1 MAATNITFGTKI
13 LGEANALPENKKL
26 TFTNANEIKDV
37 VNNNATELNTTQGA
51 VATNTSGIATNTSDI
66 SANTSGVSNNS
77 IQISTNTSN
86 IATNTSGIATNTS
99 NVSTNIT
106 NIQANVASLALKAD
120 LVSGRVPSD
129 QLPEFLNT
137 TTLLHSTSTGLSSGG
152 LLSINTDNT
161 KFDIS
166 GGLAYRVN
174 GHSDVENPTSTKIDF
189 NAITGITPQFLST
202 HNASYVALDSNGAV
216 FQTAVPLSP
225 TEKRNYVRLG
235 VIVHPNRTFIFVVNN
250 QPTINVELGGQV
262 QDILDLLGFRS
273 KSGNRILPNTAT
285 GMKIK
290 KDAGV
295 AFKAGANFDTLN
307 TQPHS
312 FTLAAQSPITF
323 RYRLQNG
330 VEGSDR
336 TDLNPTI
343 YDLNGVETAIPPT
356 ATLASVQQVYIFQE
370 GDVRIQPGQ
379 RYYNNLTEAVTGL
392 NSAEFITEE
401 NIANNGLYLGSIVM
415 IYGTTDLANILQAV
429 FVPSQGTT
437 ANGSVAYPPLG
448 YTPEDV
454 ANKQDSLVVDGT
466 GAKYATVDAVNTGLD
481 YKISKNL
488 GATYTTNALS
498 SVTQAEYDALT
509 PVATTVYFIV

>member
-1 MAATNITFGTKI
+1 MATTNITFDDKI
-13 LGEANALPENKKL
+13 LGQANALPENKKL
-26 TFTNANEIKDV
+26 TFTNANEIKSV
-37 VNNNATELNTTQGA
+37 VNNNATELTSTQGT
-51 VATNTSGIATNTSDI
+51 VATNTSGIATNVSDI
-66 SANTSGVSNNS
+66 ATNTSGVS
-77 IQISTNTSN
+77 TNATN
-86 IATNTSGIATNTS
+86 IATNTSGVSTNAGNIATNTS
-99 NVSTNIT
+99 
-106 NIQANVASLALKAD
+106 ALTSKAD
-120 LVSGRVPSD
+120 LVSGRVPSA

-189 NAITGITPQFLST
+189 NAITGITPQFLAT
-202 HNASYVALDSNGAV
+202 HNASYIALDSNGAV
-216 FQTAVPLSP
+216 FQTAIPLSP

-273 KSGNRILPNTAT
+273 KSGNRILPNAAT
-285 GMKIK
+285 GMKLK

-401 NIANNGLYLGSIVM
+401 NIQNNGLYLGSIVM

-466 GAKYATVDAVNTGLD
+466 GAKYATVDAVNSGLD

-509 PVATTVYFIV
+509 PVASTVYFIV

>member
-1 MAATNITFGTKI
+1 MATTNITFDDKI
-13 LGEANALPENKKL
+13 LGQANALPENKKL
-26 TFTNANEIKDV
+26 TFTNANEIKSV
-37 VNNNATELNTTQGA
+37 VNNNATELTSTQGT
-51 VATNTSGIATNTSDI
+51 VATNTSGIATNVSDI
-66 SANTSGVSNNS
+66 ATNTSGVS
-77 IQISTNTSN
+77 TNATN
-86 IATNTSGIATNTS
+86 IATNTSGVSTNAGNISTNTS
-99 NVSTNIT
+99 
-106 NIQANVASLALKAD
+106 SLTTKAD
-120 LVSGRVPSD
+120 LVSGRVPSA

-189 NAITGITPQFLST
+189 NAITAITPQFLAT
-202 HNASYVALDSNGAV
+202 HNASYIALDSNGAV
-216 FQTAVPLSP
+216 FQTAIPLSP

-235 VIVHPNRTFIFVVNN
+235 VI
-250 QPTINVELGGQV
+250 V

-273 KSGNRILPNTAT
+273 KSGNRILPNAAT

>member
-1 MAATNITFGTKI
+1 MLKITTPDKSTGDQASAAEQVHLKN
-13 LGEANALPENKKL
+13 
-26 TFTNANEIKDV
+26 V
-37 VNNNATELNTTQGA
+37 VNHNADELGD
-51 VATNTSGIATNTSDI
+51 NTSALALKANTSDLALK
-66 SANTSGVSNNS
+66 ANTSDLALKA
-77 IQISTNTSN
+77 NTSDL
-86 IATNTSGIATNTS
+86 ALKANTSD
-99 NVSTNIT
+99 
-106 NIQANVASLALKAD
+106 LALKAD
-120 LVSGRVPSD
+120 LIAGRVPSA

-166 GGLAYRVN
+166 AGLAYRVN
-174 GHSDVENPTSTKIDF
+174 GHSDVENPTSTKIEF
-189 NAITGITPQFLST
+189 NEIPAITPQFLVT
-202 HNASYVALDSNGAV
+202 HNASYIALDSNGNV
-216 FQTAVPLSP
+216 YQTAVPLTA

-235 VIVHPNRTFIFVVNN
+235 VIVHPNRSFIFVVNN
-250 QPTINVELGGQV
+250 QPSINVELGGQV

-273 KSGNRILPNTAT
+273 VSGNRILPNAAT
-285 GMKIK
+285 GLKLK

-307 TQPHS
+307 TQPHT
-312 FTLAAQSPITF
+312 FPLAAQSPITF

-370 GDVRIQPGQ
+370 GDVRIQPAQG
-379 RYYNNLTEAVTGL
+379 YHNNLTEAVTGL

-401 NIANNGLYLGSIVM
+401 NIQNNGLYLGSIVM

-437 ANGSVAYPPLG
+437 ANGSIAYPPLG

-466 GAKYATVDAVNTGLD
+466 GAKYATVDAVNAGLANTIL
-481 YKISKNL
+481 KSV
-488 GATYTTNALS
+488 GTTYTTNALS

-509 PVATTVYFIV
+509 PVATTVYFII